1 MVKGMDNR
9 TLYIHDNL
17 DILRG
22 MNSESIDLIATDPPF
37 NKGRDFHA
45 TPDSL
50 AAGARF
56 QDRWSWE
63 QDVHPDWV
71 DSIKDDQ
78 PALYELIDFVVAGLG
93 NDSKTRRKNGGR
105 EDLAAFLCWLGVR
118 VIEMRRV
125 LKPTGSLYLHCDP
138 TASHYIKA
146 MLDGI
151 FGHQQF
157 RNEIIWERSRGRT
170 SGNHWGNTTDSIF
183 YYSKSNNRVWKDT
196 LKPSHLAVF
205 GTTADALKQQYPDAT
220 FVQHIREATNALAKA
235 TAFPV
240 QDEIRRMHES
250 LAAFQARLNA
260 KTTKVSLTGA
270 GKRNGESGKNWRG
283 YNPTDKGRHWAVPKN
298 GRFADWID
306 ANAIAGYKSIENP
319 HDRLDALDEA
329 GLIHWSDNGTP
340 TAIRPAEADA
350 GVKVN
355 NLWYDINR
363 LSGTD
368 AEKVGYPTQKPVDLY
383 KRIIAASSNEGDLV
397 LDPFCGCA
405 TTLIAAETLNRNWI
419 GIDLW
424 EHAATT
430 LQQRIGFPV
439 HARREPPVRTDD
451 EADAGVSLPSIN
463 RRQRR
468 AEPWMRL
475 SHADMRDILY
485 AAQDGVCAGCGRKL
499 HIRFMQLDHM
509 QPRADGGA
517 NTIDNR
523 VMLCSPCNGAKGAI
537 LTISGLV
544 RVNKRDG
551 WLEDEGRRK
560 IAYARARL
568 VGEAAGEN
576 ESEALIRLIGEL
588 PIDVERK
595 AALERLL
602 APPRELAFGV

>member
-1 MVKGMDNR
+1 MDNR

-22 MNSESIDLIATDPPF
+22 MNSESVDLIATDPPF

-50 AAGARF
+50 AKGARF

-63 QDVHPDWV
+63 ADVHPDWV

-78 PALYELIDFVVAGLG
+78 PALYELIDLV
-93 NDSKTRRKNGGR
+93 KNGQR
-105 EDLAAFLCWLGVR
+105 RDDLAAYLCWLGVR

-146 MLDGI
+146 LIDGV
-151 FGHQQF
+151 FGHRNF
-157 RNEIIWERSRGRT
+157 RNEIVWAY
-170 SGNHWGNTTDSIF
+170 SGGGISKRHFPRKHDVIF
-183 YYSKSNNRVWKDT
+183 RYTK
-196 LKPSHLAVF
+196 
-205 GTTADALKQQYPDAT
+205 
-220 FVQHIREATNALAKA
+220 TNAFTFNIEYKPYKEN
-235 TAFPV
+235 TQQV
-240 QDEIRRMHES
+240 
-250 LAAFQARLNA
+250 
-260 KTTKVSLTGA
+260 
-270 GKRNGESGKNWRG
+270 GKHSTYSGG
-283 YNPTDKGRHWAVPKN
+283 GDIPL
-298 GRFADWID
+298 
-306 ANAIAGYKSIENP
+306 
-319 HDRLDALDEA
+319 DR
-329 GLIHWSDNGTP
+329 GTP
-340 TAIRPAEADA
+340 VTDWWTDIRTVTGWNAE
-350 GVKVN
+350 
-355 NLWYDINR
+355 R
-363 LSGTD
+363 
-368 AEKVGYPTQKPVDLY
+368 VGYPTQKPLALY
-383 KRIIAASSNEGDLV
+383 ERIIKASSNEGDLV

-405 TTLIAAETLNRNWI
+405 TTLIAAENLNRNWI

-509 QPRADGGA
+509 QPRAEGGA

-523 VMLCSPCNGAKGAI
+523 VMLCSPCNGAKGAV
-537 LTISGLV
+537 LTILGLA
-544 RVNKRDG
+544 RVNKRDE
-551 WLEDEGRRK
+551 WLEDEGRRR
-560 IAYARARL
+560 IAYDRARL
-568 VGEAAGEN
+568 VGGMFKEKERD
-576 ESEALIRLIGEL
+576 ALIRLVGEL
-588 PIDVERK
+588 PIDGERK
-595 AALERLL
+595 AAIERLL
-602 APPRELAFGV
+602 APIELAVGG

>member
-1 MVKGMDNR
+1 MDNR

-22 MNSESIDLIATDPPF
+22 MNSESVDLIATDPPF

-50 AAGARF
+50 AKGARF

-63 QDVHPDWV
+63 ADVHPDWV

-78 PALYELIDFVVAGLG
+78 PALYELIDLV
-93 NDSKTRRKNGGR
+93 KNGQR
-105 EDLAAFLCWLGVR
+105 RDDLAAYLCWLGVR

-146 MLDGI
+146 LIDGV
-151 FGHQQF
+151 FGHRNF
-157 RNEIIWERSRGRT
+157 RNEIVWAY
-170 SGNHWGNTTDSIF
+170 SGGGISKRHFPRKHDVIF
-183 YYSKSNNRVWKDT
+183 RYTK
-196 LKPSHLAVF
+196 
-205 GTTADALKQQYPDAT
+205 
-220 FVQHIREATNALAKA
+220 TNAFTFNIEYKPYKEN
-235 TAFPV
+235 TQQV
-240 QDEIRRMHES
+240 
-250 LAAFQARLNA
+250 
-260 KTTKVSLTGA
+260 
-270 GKRNGESGKNWRG
+270 GKHSTYSGG
-283 YNPTDKGRHWAVPKN
+283 GDIPL
-298 GRFADWID
+298 
-306 ANAIAGYKSIENP
+306 
-319 HDRLDALDEA
+319 DR
-329 GLIHWSDNGTP
+329 GTP
-340 TAIRPAEADA
+340 VTDWWTDIRTVTGWNAE
-350 GVKVN
+350 
-355 NLWYDINR
+355 R
-363 LSGTD
+363 
-368 AEKVGYPTQKPVDLY
+368 VGYPTQKPLALY
-383 KRIIAASSNEGDLV
+383 ERIIKASSNEGDLV

-405 TTLIAAETLNRNWI
+405 TTLIAAENLNRHWI

-509 QPRADGGA
+509 QPRAEGGA

-523 VMLCSPCNGAKGAI
+523 VMLCSPCNGAKGAV
-537 LTISGLV
+537 LTILGLA
-544 RVNKRDG
+544 RVNKRDE
-551 WLEDEGRRK
+551 WLEDEGRRR
-560 IAYARARL
+560 IAYDRARL
-568 VGEAAGEN
+568 VGGMFKEKER
-576 ESEALIRLIGEL
+576 EALIRLVGEL
-588 PIDVERK
+588 PIDGERK
-595 AALERLL
+595 AAIERLL
-602 APPRELAFGV
+602 APIEMAPGG

>member
-1 MVKGMDNR
+1 MDNR

-22 MNSESIDLIATDPPF
+22 MNSESVDLIATDPPF

-50 AAGARF
+50 AKGARF

-63 QDVHPDWV
+63 ADVHPDWV

-78 PALYELIDFVVAGLG
+78 PALYELIDLV
-93 NDSKTRRKNGGR
+93 KNGQR
-105 EDLAAFLCWLGVR
+105 RDDLAAYLCWLGVR

-146 MLDGI
+146 LIDGV
-151 FGHQQF
+151 FGHRNF
-157 RNEIIWERSRGRT
+157 RNEIVWAY
-170 SGNHWGNTTDSIF
+170 SGGGISKRHFPRKHDVIF
-183 YYSKSNNRVWKDT
+183 RYTK
-196 LKPSHLAVF
+196 
-205 GTTADALKQQYPDAT
+205 
-220 FVQHIREATNALAKA
+220 TNAFTFNIEYKPYKEN
-235 TAFPV
+235 TQQV
-240 QDEIRRMHES
+240 
-250 LAAFQARLNA
+250 
-260 KTTKVSLTGA
+260 
-270 GKRNGESGKNWRG
+270 GKHSTYSGG
-283 YNPTDKGRHWAVPKN
+283 GDIPL
-298 GRFADWID
+298 
-306 ANAIAGYKSIENP
+306 
-319 HDRLDALDEA
+319 DR
-329 GLIHWSDNGTP
+329 GTP
-340 TAIRPAEADA
+340 VTDWWTDIRTVTGWNAE
-350 GVKVN
+350 
-355 NLWYDINR
+355 R
-363 LSGTD
+363 
-368 AEKVGYPTQKPVDLY
+368 VGYPTQKPLALY
-383 KRIIAASSNEGDLV
+383 ERIIKASSNEGDLV

-405 TTLIAAETLNRNWI
+405 TTLIAAENLNRHWI

-537 LTISGLV
+537 LTISGLA
-544 RVNKRDG
+544 RVNKRDE
-551 WLEDEGRRK
+551 WLEDEGRRR
-560 IAYARARL
+560 IAYDRARL
-568 VGEAAGEN
+568 VGGMFKEKER
-576 ESEALIRLIGEL
+576 EALIRLVGEL
-588 PIDVERK
+588 PIDGERR
-595 AALERLL
+595 AAIERLL
-602 APPRELAFGV
+602 APIELAVGG

>member
-1 MVKGMDNR
+1 MDNR

-22 MNSESIDLIATDPPF
+22 MNSESVDLIATDPPF

-50 AAGARF
+50 AKGARF

-63 QDVHPDWV
+63 ADVHPDWV

-78 PALYELIDFVVAGLG
+78 PALYELIDLV
-93 NDSKTRRKNGGR
+93 KNGQR
-105 EDLAAFLCWLGVR
+105 RDDLAAYLCWLGVR

-146 MLDGI
+146 LIDGV
-151 FGHQQF
+151 FGHRNF
-157 RNEIIWERSRGRT
+157 RNEIVWAY
-170 SGNHWGNTTDSIF
+170 SGGGISKRHFPRKHDVIF
-183 YYSKSNNRVWKDT
+183 RYTK
-196 LKPSHLAVF
+196 
-205 GTTADALKQQYPDAT
+205 
-220 FVQHIREATNALAKA
+220 TNAFTFNIEYKPYKEN
-235 TAFPV
+235 TQQV
-240 QDEIRRMHES
+240 
-250 LAAFQARLNA
+250 
-260 KTTKVSLTGA
+260 
-270 GKRNGESGKNWRG
+270 GKHSTYSGG
-283 YNPTDKGRHWAVPKN
+283 GDIPL
-298 GRFADWID
+298 
-306 ANAIAGYKSIENP
+306 
-319 HDRLDALDEA
+319 DR
-329 GLIHWSDNGTP
+329 GTP
-340 TAIRPAEADA
+340 VTDWWTDIRTVTGWNAE
-350 GVKVN
+350 
-355 NLWYDINR
+355 R
-363 LSGTD
+363 
-368 AEKVGYPTQKPVDLY
+368 VGYPTQKPLALY
-383 KRIIAASSNEGDLV
+383 ERIIKASSNEGDLV

-405 TTLIAAETLNRNWI
+405 TTLIAAENLNRHWI

-439 HARREPPVRTDD
+439 HALREPPVRTND

-509 QPRADGGA
+509 QPRAEGGA

-523 VMLCSPCNGAKGAI
+523 VMLCSPCNGAKGAV
-537 LTISGLV
+537 LTILGLA
-544 RVNKRDG
+544 RVNKRDE
-551 WLEDEGRRK
+551 WLEDEGRRR
-560 IAYARARL
+560 IAYDRARL
-568 VGEAAGEN
+568 VGGMFKEKERD
-576 ESEALIRLIGEL
+576 ALIRLVGEL
-588 PIDVERK
+588 PIDGERK
-595 AALERLL
+595 AAIERLL
-602 APPRELAFGV
+602 APIELAVGG

>member
-1 MVKGMDNR
+1 MDNR

-22 MNSESIDLIATDPPF
+22 MNSESVDLIATDPPF

-50 AAGARF
+50 AKGARF

-63 QDVHPDWV
+63 ADVHPDWV

-78 PALYELIDFVVAGLG
+78 PALYELIDLV
-93 NDSKTRRKNGGR
+93 KNGQR
-105 EDLAAFLCWLGVR
+105 RDDLAAYLCWLGVR

-146 MLDGI
+146 LIDGV
-151 FGHQQF
+151 FGHRNF
-157 RNEIIWERSRGRT
+157 RNEIVWAY
-170 SGNHWGNTTDSIF
+170 SGGGISKRHFPRKHDVIF
-183 YYSKSNNRVWKDT
+183 RYTK
-196 LKPSHLAVF
+196 
-205 GTTADALKQQYPDAT
+205 
-220 FVQHIREATNALAKA
+220 TNAFTFNIEYKPYKEN
-235 TAFPV
+235 TQQV
-240 QDEIRRMHES
+240 
-250 LAAFQARLNA
+250 
-260 KTTKVSLTGA
+260 
-270 GKRNGESGKNWRG
+270 GKHSTYSGG
-283 YNPTDKGRHWAVPKN
+283 GDIPL
-298 GRFADWID
+298 
-306 ANAIAGYKSIENP
+306 
-319 HDRLDALDEA
+319 DR
-329 GLIHWSDNGTP
+329 GTP
-340 TAIRPAEADA
+340 VTDWWTDIRTVTGWNAE
-350 GVKVN
+350 
-355 NLWYDINR
+355 R
-363 LSGTD
+363 
-368 AEKVGYPTQKPVDLY
+368 VGYPTQKPLALY
-383 KRIIAASSNEGDLV
+383 ERIIKASSNEGDLV

-405 TTLIAAETLNRNWI
+405 TTLIAAENLNRHWI

-509 QPRADGGA
+509 QPRAEGGA

-523 VMLCSPCNGAKGAI
+523 VMLCSPCNGAKGAV
-537 LTISGLV
+537 LTILGLA
-544 RVNKRDG
+544 RVNKRDE
-551 WLEDEGRRK
+551 WLEDEGRRR
-560 IAYARARL
+560 IAYDRARL
-568 VGEAAGEN
+568 VGGMFKEKER
-576 ESEALIRLIGEL
+576 EALIRLVGEL
-588 PIDVERK
+588 PIDGERK

-602 APPRELAFGV
+602 APIELGLGG

>member
-1 MVKGMDNR
+1 MDNR

-22 MNSESIDLIATDPPF
+22 MNSESVDLIATDPPF

-50 AAGARF
+50 AKGARF

-63 QDVHPDWV
+63 ADVHPDWV

-78 PALYELIDFVVAGLG
+78 PALYELIDLV
-93 NDSKTRRKNGGR
+93 KNGQR
-105 EDLAAFLCWLGVR
+105 RDDLAAYLCWLGVR

-146 MLDGI
+146 LIDGV
-151 FGHQQF
+151 FGHRNF
-157 RNEIIWERSRGRT
+157 RNEIVWAY
-170 SGNHWGNTTDSIF
+170 SGGGISKRHFPRKHDVIF
-183 YYSKSNNRVWKDT
+183 RYTK
-196 LKPSHLAVF
+196 
-205 GTTADALKQQYPDAT
+205 
-220 FVQHIREATNALAKA
+220 TNAFTFNIEYKPYKEN
-235 TAFPV
+235 TQQV
-240 QDEIRRMHES
+240 
-250 LAAFQARLNA
+250 
-260 KTTKVSLTGA
+260 
-270 GKRNGESGKNWRG
+270 GKHSTYSGG
-283 YNPTDKGRHWAVPKN
+283 GDIPL
-298 GRFADWID
+298 
-306 ANAIAGYKSIENP
+306 
-319 HDRLDALDEA
+319 DR
-329 GLIHWSDNGTP
+329 GTP
-340 TAIRPAEADA
+340 VTDWWTDIRTVTGWNAE
-350 GVKVN
+350 
-355 NLWYDINR
+355 R
-363 LSGTD
+363 
-368 AEKVGYPTQKPVDLY
+368 VGYPTQKPLALY
-383 KRIIAASSNEGDLV
+383 ERIIKASSNEGDLV

-405 TTLIAAETLNRNWI
+405 TTLIAAENLNRHWI

-509 QPRADGGA
+509 QPRAEGGA

-523 VMLCSPCNGAKGAI
+523 VMLCSPCNGAKGAV
-537 LTISGLV
+537 LTILGLA
-544 RVNKRDG
+544 RVNKRDE
-551 WLEDEGRRK
+551 WLEDEGRRR
-560 IAYARARL
+560 IAYDRARL
-568 VGEAAGEN
+568 VGGMFKEKER
-576 ESEALIRLIGEL
+576 EALIRLVGEL
-588 PIDVERK
+588 PIDGERK

-602 APPRELAFGV
+602 APIELAVGG

>member
-1 MVKGMDNR
+1 MDNR

-22 MNSESIDLIATDPPF
+22 MNSESVDLIATDPPF

-50 AAGARF
+50 AKGARF

-78 PALYELIDFVVAGLG
+78 PALYELIDLV
-93 NDSKTRRKNGGR
+93 KNGQR
-105 EDLAAFLCWLGVR
+105 RDDLAAYLCWLGVR

-146 MLDGI
+146 LIDGV
-151 FGHQQF
+151 FGHRNF
-157 RNEIIWERSRGRT
+157 RNEIVWAY
-170 SGNHWGNTTDSIF
+170 SGGGISKRHFPRKHDVIF
-183 YYSKSNNRVWKDT
+183 RYTK
-196 LKPSHLAVF
+196 
-205 GTTADALKQQYPDAT
+205 
-220 FVQHIREATNALAKA
+220 TNAFTFNIEYKPYKEN
-235 TAFPV
+235 TQQV
-240 QDEIRRMHES
+240 
-250 LAAFQARLNA
+250 
-260 KTTKVSLTGA
+260 
-270 GKRNGESGKNWRG
+270 GKHSTYSGG
-283 YNPTDKGRHWAVPKN
+283 GDIPL
-298 GRFADWID
+298 
-306 ANAIAGYKSIENP
+306 
-319 HDRLDALDEA
+319 DR
-329 GLIHWSDNGTP
+329 GTP
-340 TAIRPAEADA
+340 VTDWWTDIRTVTGWNAE
-350 GVKVN
+350 
-355 NLWYDINR
+355 R
-363 LSGTD
+363 
-368 AEKVGYPTQKPVDLY
+368 VGYPTQKPLALY
-383 KRIIAASSNEGDLV
+383 ERIIKASSNEGDLV

-405 TTLIAAETLNRNWI
+405 TTLIAAENLNRHWI

-509 QPRADGGA
+509 QPRAEGGA

-523 VMLCSPCNGAKGAI
+523 VMLCSPCNGAKGAV
-537 LTISGLV
+537 LTILGLA
-544 RVNKRDG
+544 RVNKRDE
-551 WLEDEGRRK
+551 WLEDEGRRR
-560 IAYARARL
+560 IAYDRARL
-568 VGEAAGEN
+568 VGGMFKEKER
-576 ESEALIRLIGEL
+576 EALIRLVGEL
-588 PIDVERK
+588 PIDGERK
-595 AALERLL
+595 ATIERLL
-602 APPRELAFGV
+602 APAPIELAVGG

>member
-1 MVKGMDNR
+1 MQYNTIPNR

-22 MNSESIDLIATDPPF
+22 MNSESVDLIATDPPF

-63 QDVHPDWV
+63 ADVHPDWV

-118 VIEMRRV
+118 VIEMRRI

-146 MLDGI
+146 MLDTI
-151 FGHQQF
+151 FRVKNF
-157 RNEIIWERSRGRT
+157 RNEIVWGRSPGR
-170 SGNHWGNTTDSIF
+170 SDGLHWGNTHDLI
-183 YYSKSNNRVWKDT
+183 YYYTKSDKRVWHDT
-196 LKPSHLAVF
+196 LIPTGNTK
-205 GTTADALKQQYPDAT
+205 TTAVP
-220 FVQHIREATNALAKA
+220 
-235 TAFPV
+235 
-240 QDEIRRMHES
+240 
-250 LAAFQARLNA
+250 
-260 KTTKVSLTGA
+260 LTGP
-270 GKRNGESGKNWRG
+270 KISTGESGKEWRG
-283 YNPTDKGRHWAVPKN
+283 YDPTRIGRCWSVPKKGRL
-298 GRFADWID
+298 ADWLD
-306 ANAIAGYKSIENP
+306 ANKIPGYKSIEGI
-319 HDRLDALDEA
+319 HDRLDALYDA
-329 GLIHWSDNGTP
+329 GLIAFSKNGTP
-340 TAIRPAEADA
+340 TLQRPPEADA

-355 NLWYDINR
+355 SIWSDIKLLKAADKER
-363 LSGTD
+363 L
-368 AEKVGYPTQKPVDLY
+368 GYPTQKPLALY
-383 KRIIAASSNEGDLV
+383 ERIIKASSDEGDLV

-405 TTLIAAETLNRNWI
+405 TTLIAAETLNRHWI

-424 EHAATT
+424 EDAATT

-439 HARREPPVRTDD
+439 HARREPPARTDD

-475 SHADMRDILY
+475 SHADMRDVLY
-485 AAQDGVCAGCGRKL
+485 AAQGGICAGCGREL

-509 QPRADGGA
+509 QPRADGGD

-523 VMLCSPCNGAKGAI
+523 VMLCSPCNGAKGAV

-544 RVNKRDG
+544 RANKRDG
-551 WLEDEGRRK
+551 WLESEARRK
-560 IAYARARL
+560 LAHTRASL
-568 VGEAAGEN
+568 VGNTAKAKDG
-576 ESEALIRLIGEL
+576 EALIGLVRGLA
-588 PIDVERK
+588 IDKERK
-595 AALERLL
+595 VAIERIL
-602 APPRELAFGV
+602 APPQSELALGV

>member
-1 MVKGMDNR
+1 MDNR

-22 MNSESIDLIATDPPF
+22 MNSESVDLIATDPPF

-50 AAGARF
+50 AKGARF

-63 QDVHPDWV
+63 ADVHPDWV

-78 PALYELIDFVVAGLG
+78 PALYELIDLV
-93 NDSKTRRKNGGR
+93 KNGQR
-105 EDLAAFLCWLGVR
+105 RDDLAAYLCWLGVR

-146 MLDGI
+146 LIDGV
-151 FGHQQF
+151 FGHRNF
-157 RNEIIWERSRGRT
+157 RNEIVWAY
-170 SGNHWGNTTDSIF
+170 SGGGISKRHFPRKHDVIF
-183 YYSKSNNRVWKDT
+183 RYTK
-196 LKPSHLAVF
+196 
-205 GTTADALKQQYPDAT
+205 
-220 FVQHIREATNALAKA
+220 TNAFTFNIEYKPYKEN
-235 TAFPV
+235 TQQV
-240 QDEIRRMHES
+240 
-250 LAAFQARLNA
+250 
-260 KTTKVSLTGA
+260 
-270 GKRNGESGKNWRG
+270 GKHSTYSGG
-283 YNPTDKGRHWAVPKN
+283 GDIPL
-298 GRFADWID
+298 
-306 ANAIAGYKSIENP
+306 
-319 HDRLDALDEA
+319 DR
-329 GLIHWSDNGTP
+329 GTP
-340 TAIRPAEADA
+340 VTDWWTDIRTVTGWNAE
-350 GVKVN
+350 
-355 NLWYDINR
+355 R
-363 LSGTD
+363 
-368 AEKVGYPTQKPVDLY
+368 VGYPTQKPLALY
-383 KRIIAASSNEGDLV
+383 ERIIKASSNEGDLV

-405 TTLIAAETLNRNWI
+405 TTLIAAENLNRHWI

-509 QPRADGGA
+509 QPRAEGGA

-523 VMLCSPCNGAKGAI
+523 VMLCSPCNGAKGAV
-537 LTISGLV
+537 LTILGLA
-544 RVNKRDG
+544 RVNKRDE
-551 WLEDEGRRK
+551 WLEDEGRRR
-560 IAYARARL
+560 IAYDRARL
-568 VGEAAGEN
+568 VGGMFKEKER
-576 ESEALIRLIGEL
+576 EALIRLVGEL
-588 PIDVERK
+588 PIDGERR
-595 AALERLL
+595 AAIERLL
-602 APPRELAFGV
+602 APAPIEMAVGG

>member
-1 MVKGMDNR
+1 MDNR

-22 MNSESIDLIATDPPF
+22 MNSESVDLIATDPPF

-50 AAGARF
+50 AKGARF

-63 QDVHPDWV
+63 ADVHPDWV

-78 PALYELIDFVVAGLG
+78 PALYELIDLV
-93 NDSKTRRKNGGR
+93 KNGQR
-105 EDLAAFLCWLGVR
+105 RDDLAAYLCWLGVR

-146 MLDGI
+146 LIDGV
-151 FGHQQF
+151 FGHRNF
-157 RNEIIWERSRGRT
+157 RNEIVWAY
-170 SGNHWGNTTDSIF
+170 SGGGISKRHFPRKHDVIF
-183 YYSKSNNRVWKDT
+183 RYTK
-196 LKPSHLAVF
+196 
-205 GTTADALKQQYPDAT
+205 
-220 FVQHIREATNALAKA
+220 TNAFTFNIEYKPYKEN
-235 TAFPV
+235 TQQV
-240 QDEIRRMHES
+240 
-250 LAAFQARLNA
+250 
-260 KTTKVSLTGA
+260 
-270 GKRNGESGKNWRG
+270 GKHITYSGG
-283 YNPTDKGRHWAVPKN
+283 GDIPL
-298 GRFADWID
+298 
-306 ANAIAGYKSIENP
+306 
-319 HDRLDALDEA
+319 DR
-329 GLIHWSDNGTP
+329 GTP
-340 TAIRPAEADA
+340 VTDWWTDIRTVTGWNAE
-350 GVKVN
+350 
-355 NLWYDINR
+355 R
-363 LSGTD
+363 
-368 AEKVGYPTQKPVDLY
+368 VGYPTQKPLALY
-383 KRIIAASSNEGDLV
+383 ERIIKASSNEGDLV
-397 LDPFCGCA
+397 LDPFFGGA
-405 TTLIAAETLNRNWI
+405 TTLIAAETLNRHWI

-537 LTISGLV
+537 LTISGLA
-544 RVNKRDG
+544 RVNKRDE
-551 WLEDEGRRK
+551 WLEDEGRRR
-560 IAYARARL
+560 IAYDRARL
-568 VGEAAGEN
+568 VGGMFKEKERD
-576 ESEALIRLIGEL
+576 ALIRLVGEL
-588 PIDVERK
+588 PIDGERK

-602 APPRELAFGV
+602 APVAMDI

>member
-1 MVKGMDNR
+1 MDNR

-22 MNSESIDLIATDPPF
+22 MNSESVDLIATDPPF

-50 AAGARF
+50 AKGARF

-63 QDVHPDWV
+63 ADVHPDWV

-78 PALYELIDFVVAGLG
+78 PALYELIDLV
-93 NDSKTRRKNGGR
+93 KNGQR
-105 EDLAAFLCWLGVR
+105 RDDLAAYLCWLGVR

-146 MLDGI
+146 LIDGV
-151 FGHQQF
+151 FGHRNF
-157 RNEIIWERSRGRT
+157 RNEIVWAY
-170 SGNHWGNTTDSIF
+170 SGGGISKRHFPRKHDVIF
-183 YYSKSNNRVWKDT
+183 RYTK
-196 LKPSHLAVF
+196 
-205 GTTADALKQQYPDAT
+205 
-220 FVQHIREATNALAKA
+220 TNAFTFNIEYKPYKEN
-235 TAFPV
+235 TQQV
-240 QDEIRRMHES
+240 
-250 LAAFQARLNA
+250 
-260 KTTKVSLTGA
+260 
-270 GKRNGESGKNWRG
+270 GKHSTYSGG
-283 YNPTDKGRHWAVPKN
+283 GDIPL
-298 GRFADWID
+298 
-306 ANAIAGYKSIENP
+306 
-319 HDRLDALDEA
+319 DR
-329 GLIHWSDNGTP
+329 GTP
-340 TAIRPAEADA
+340 VTDWWTDIRTVTGWNAE
-350 GVKVN
+350 
-355 NLWYDINR
+355 R
-363 LSGTD
+363 
-368 AEKVGYPTQKPVDLY
+368 VGYPTQKPLALY
-383 KRIIAASSNEGDLV
+383 ERIIKASSNEGDLV

-405 TTLIAAETLNRNWI
+405 TTLIAAENLNRHWI

-485 AAQDGVCAGCGRKL
+485 AAQGGVCAGCGRAL

-509 QPRADGGA
+509 QPRAEGGA

-523 VMLCSPCNGAKGAI
+523 VMLCSPCNGAKGAV
-537 LTISGLV
+537 LTILGLA
-544 RVNKRDG
+544 RVNKRDE
-551 WLEDEGRRK
+551 WLEDEGRRR
-560 IAYARARL
+560 IAYDRARL
-568 VGEAAGEN
+568 VGGMFKEKER
-576 ESEALIRLIGEL
+576 EALIRLVGEL
-588 PIDVERK
+588 PIDGERK

-602 APPRELAFGV
+602 APIELAVGG

>member
-1 MVKGMDNR
+1 MDNR

-22 MNSESIDLIATDPPF
+22 MNSESVDLIATDPPF

-50 AAGARF
+50 AKGARF

-63 QDVHPDWV
+63 SDVHPDWV

-78 PALYELIDFVVAGLG
+78 PALYELIDLV
-93 NDSKTRRKNGGR
+93 KNGQR
-105 EDLAAFLCWLGVR
+105 RDDLAAYLCWLGVR

-146 MLDGI
+146 LIDGV
-151 FGHQQF
+151 FGHRNF
-157 RNEIIWERSRGRT
+157 RNEIVWAY
-170 SGNHWGNTTDSIF
+170 SGGGISKRHFPRKHDVIF
-183 YYSKSNNRVWKDT
+183 RYTK
-196 LKPSHLAVF
+196 
-205 GTTADALKQQYPDAT
+205 
-220 FVQHIREATNALAKA
+220 TNAFTFNIEYKPYKEN
-235 TAFPV
+235 TQQV
-240 QDEIRRMHES
+240 
-250 LAAFQARLNA
+250 
-260 KTTKVSLTGA
+260 
-270 GKRNGESGKNWRG
+270 GKHSTYSGG
-283 YNPTDKGRHWAVPKN
+283 GDIPL
-298 GRFADWID
+298 
-306 ANAIAGYKSIENP
+306 
-319 HDRLDALDEA
+319 DR
-329 GLIHWSDNGTP
+329 GTP
-340 TAIRPAEADA
+340 VTDWWTDIRTVTGWNAE
-350 GVKVN
+350 
-355 NLWYDINR
+355 R
-363 LSGTD
+363 
-368 AEKVGYPTQKPVDLY
+368 VGYPTQKPLALY
-383 KRIIAASSNEGDLV
+383 ERIIKASSNEGDLV

-405 TTLIAAETLNRNWI
+405 TTLIAAENLNRHWI

-485 AAQDGVCAGCGRKL
+485 AAQDGVCAGCGRAL

-509 QPRADGGA
+509 QPRAEGGA

-523 VMLCSPCNGAKGAI
+523 VMLCSPCNGAKGAV
-537 LTISGLV
+537 LTILGLA
-544 RVNKRDG
+544 RVNKRDE
-551 WLEDEGRRK
+551 WLEDEGRRR
-560 IAYARARL
+560 IAYDRARL
-568 VGEAAGEN
+568 VGGMFKEKERD
-576 ESEALIRLIGEL
+576 ALIRLVGEL
-588 PIDVERK
+588 PIDGERK
-595 AALERLL
+595 AAIERLL
-602 APPRELAFGV
+602 APIAMDI

>member
-1 MVKGMDNR
+1 MDNR

-22 MNSESIDLIATDPPF
+22 MNSESVDLIATDPPF

-50 AAGARF
+50 AKGARF

-63 QDVHPDWV
+63 ADVHPDWV

-78 PALYELIDFVVAGLG
+78 PALYELIDLV
-93 NDSKTRRKNGGR
+93 KNGQR
-105 EDLAAFLCWLGVR
+105 RDDLAAYLCWLGVR

-146 MLDGI
+146 LIDGV
-151 FGHQQF
+151 FGHRNF
-157 RNEIIWERSRGRT
+157 RNEIVWAY
-170 SGNHWGNTTDSIF
+170 SGGGISKRHFPRKHDVIF
-183 YYSKSNNRVWKDT
+183 RYTK
-196 LKPSHLAVF
+196 
-205 GTTADALKQQYPDAT
+205 
-220 FVQHIREATNALAKA
+220 TNAFTFNIEYKPYKEN
-235 TAFPV
+235 TQQV
-240 QDEIRRMHES
+240 
-250 LAAFQARLNA
+250 
-260 KTTKVSLTGA
+260 
-270 GKRNGESGKNWRG
+270 GKHSTYSGG
-283 YNPTDKGRHWAVPKN
+283 GDIPL
-298 GRFADWID
+298 
-306 ANAIAGYKSIENP
+306 
-319 HDRLDALDEA
+319 DR
-329 GLIHWSDNGTP
+329 GTP
-340 TAIRPAEADA
+340 VTDWWTDIRTVTGWNAE
-350 GVKVN
+350 
-355 NLWYDINR
+355 R
-363 LSGTD
+363 
-368 AEKVGYPTQKPVDLY
+368 VGYPTQKPLALY
-383 KRIIAASSNEGDLV
+383 ERIIKASSNEGDLV

-405 TTLIAAETLNRNWI
+405 TTLIAAENLNRHWI

-537 LTISGLV
+537 LTISGLA
-544 RVNKRDG
+544 RVNKRDE
-551 WLEDEGRRK
+551 WLEDEGRRR
-560 IAYARARL
+560 IAYDRARL
-568 VGEAAGEN
+568 VGGMFKEKER
-576 ESEALIRLIGEL
+576 EALIRLVGEL
-588 PIDVERK
+588 PIDGERK

-602 APPRELAFGV
+602 APSELAVGG

>member
-22 MNSESIDLIATDPPF
+22 MNSESVDLIATDPPF

-63 QDVHPDWV
+63 ADVHPDWV

-78 PALYELIDFVVAGLG
+78 PALYELIDLV
-93 NDSKTRRKNGGR
+93 KNGQR
-105 EDLAAFLCWLGVR
+105 RDDLAAFLCWLGVR

-138 TASHYIKA
+138 TASHYIKTL
-146 MLDGI
+146 LDGV
-151 FGHQQF
+151 FGAQNF
-157 RNEIIWERSRGRT
+157 RNEI
-170 SGNHWGNTTDSIF
+170 
-183 YYSKSNNRVWKDT
+183 VWKRAYGGKISQHKPKRWGATHDT
-196 LKPSHLAVF
+196 ILFYAKSEAVRVAPYKPAKEEWLAKRFDLIDADGKRYHDNGELERRPSQGARPNLCYEFKGFTPKHKAGWRISRENMQAEWDAGRVLIKDGKLIRRVYEHEHKGYPA
-205 GTTADALKQQYPDAT
+205 GTTWDDIP
-220 FVQHIREATNALAKA
+220 F
-235 TAFPV
+235 
-240 QDEIRRMHES
+240 
-250 LAAFQARLNA
+250 
-260 KTTKVSLTGA
+260 LTSS
-270 GKRNGESGKNWRG
+270 N
-283 YNPTDKGRHWAVPKN
+283 T
-298 GRFADWID
+298 
-306 ANAIAGYKSIENP
+306 
-319 HDRLDALDEA
+319 
-329 GLIHWSDNGTP
+329 
-340 TAIRPAEADA
+340 
-350 GVKVN
+350 
-355 NLWYDINR
+355 
-363 LSGTD
+363 
-368 AEKVGYPTQKPVDLY
+368 EKVGYPTQKPVALY

-405 TTLIAAETLNRNWI
+405 TTLIAAETLNRHWI

-424 EHAATT
+424 EHAAET

-451 EADAGVSLPSIN
+451 EADVGVSLPSIN

-485 AAQDGVCAGCGRKL
+485 AAQDGVCAGCGREL

-509 QPRADGGA
+509 QPRAEGGA

-576 ESEALIRLIGEL
+576 ESEALIRLVGEL
-588 PIDVERK
+588 QIDEERK
-595 AALERLL
+595 AAIERTL
-602 APPRELAFGV
+602 APLRELAFGV

>member
-1 MVKGMDNR
+1 MDNR

-22 MNSESIDLIATDPPF
+22 MNSESVDLIATDPPF

-50 AAGARF
+50 AKGARF

-63 QDVHPDWV
+63 ADVHPDWV

-78 PALYELIDFVVAGLG
+78 PALYELIDLV
-93 NDSKTRRKNGGR
+93 KNGQR
-105 EDLAAFLCWLGVR
+105 RDDLAAYLCWLGVR

-146 MLDGI
+146 LIDGV
-151 FGHQQF
+151 FGHRNF
-157 RNEIIWERSRGRT
+157 RNEIVWAY
-170 SGNHWGNTTDSIF
+170 SGGGISKRHFPRKHDVIF
-183 YYSKSNNRVWKDT
+183 RYTK
-196 LKPSHLAVF
+196 
-205 GTTADALKQQYPDAT
+205 
-220 FVQHIREATNALAKA
+220 TNAFTFNIEYKPYKEN
-235 TAFPV
+235 TQQV
-240 QDEIRRMHES
+240 
-250 LAAFQARLNA
+250 
-260 KTTKVSLTGA
+260 
-270 GKRNGESGKNWRG
+270 GKHITYSGG
-283 YNPTDKGRHWAVPKN
+283 GDIPL
-298 GRFADWID
+298 
-306 ANAIAGYKSIENP
+306 
-319 HDRLDALDEA
+319 DR
-329 GLIHWSDNGTP
+329 GTP
-340 TAIRPAEADA
+340 VTDWWTDIRTVTGWNAE
-350 GVKVN
+350 
-355 NLWYDINR
+355 R
-363 LSGTD
+363 
-368 AEKVGYPTQKPVDLY
+368 VGYPTQKPLALY
-383 KRIIAASSNEGDLV
+383 ERIIKASSNEGDLV

-405 TTLIAAETLNRNWI
+405 TTLIAAENLNRHWI

-451 EADAGVSLPSIN
+451 ETDVGVSLPSIN

-485 AAQDGVCAGCGRKL
+485 AAQDGVCAGCGREL

-537 LTISGLV
+537 LTISGLA
-544 RVNKRDG
+544 RVNKRDE
-551 WLEDEGRRK
+551 WLEDEGRRR
-560 IAYARARL
+560 IAYDRARL
-568 VGEAAGEN
+568 VGGMFKEKERD
-576 ESEALIRLIGEL
+576 ALIRLVGEL
-588 PIDVERK
+588 PIDGERK

-602 APPRELAFGV
+602 APIELAPGG

>member
-1 MVKGMDNR
+1 MDNR

-22 MNSESIDLIATDPPF
+22 MNSESVDLIATDPPF

-63 QDVHPDWV
+63 SDVHPDWV

-78 PALYELIDFVVAGLG
+78 PALYELIDLV
-93 NDSKTRRKNGGR
+93 KNGQR
-105 EDLAAFLCWLGVR
+105 RDDLAAYLCWLGVR

-125 LKPTGSLYLHCDP
+125 LKRTGSLYLHCDP

-146 MLDGI
+146 LIDGV
-151 FGHQQF
+151 FGHRNF
-157 RNEIIWERSRGRT
+157 RNEIVWAY
-170 SGNHWGNTTDSIF
+170 SGGGISKRHFPRKHDVIF
-183 YYSKSNNRVWKDT
+183 RYTK
-196 LKPSHLAVF
+196 
-205 GTTADALKQQYPDAT
+205 
-220 FVQHIREATNALAKA
+220 TNAFTFNIEYKPYKEN
-235 TAFPV
+235 TQQV
-240 QDEIRRMHES
+240 
-250 LAAFQARLNA
+250 
-260 KTTKVSLTGA
+260 
-270 GKRNGESGKNWRG
+270 GKHITYSGG
-283 YNPTDKGRHWAVPKN
+283 GDIPL
-298 GRFADWID
+298 
-306 ANAIAGYKSIENP
+306 
-319 HDRLDALDEA
+319 DR
-329 GLIHWSDNGTP
+329 GTP
-340 TAIRPAEADA
+340 VTGWWTDIRTVTGWNAE
-350 GVKVN
+350 
-355 NLWYDINR
+355 R
-363 LSGTD
+363 
-368 AEKVGYPTQKPVDLY
+368 VGYPTQKPLALY
-383 KRIIAASSNEGDLV
+383 ERIIKASSNEGDLV
-397 LDPFCGCA
+397 LDPFCGGA
-405 TTLIAAETLNRNWI
+405 TTLIAAETLNRHWI

-509 QPRADGGA
+509 QPRAEGGA

-523 VMLCSPCNGAKGAI
+523 VMLCSPCNGAKGAV
-537 LTISGLV
+537 LTILGLA
-544 RVNKRDG
+544 RVNKRDE
-551 WLEDEGRRK
+551 WLEDEGRRR
-560 IAYARARL
+560 IAYDRARL
-568 VGEAAGEN
+568 VGGMFKEKER
-576 ESEALIRLIGEL
+576 EALIRLVGEL
-588 PIDVERK
+588 PIDGERK
-595 AALERLL
+595 AAIERLL
-602 APPRELAFGV
+602 APPPELALGI

>member
-1 MVKGMDNR
+1 MDNR

-22 MNSESIDLIATDPPF
+22 MNSESVDLIATDPPF

-50 AAGARF
+50 AKGARF

-63 QDVHPDWV
+63 ADVHPDWV

-78 PALYELIDFVVAGLG
+78 PALYELIDLV
-93 NDSKTRRKNGGR
+93 KNGQR
-105 EDLAAFLCWLGVR
+105 RDDLAAYLCWLGVR

-146 MLDGI
+146 LIDGV
-151 FGHQQF
+151 FGHRNF
-157 RNEIIWERSRGRT
+157 RNEIVWAY
-170 SGNHWGNTTDSIF
+170 SGGGISKRHFPRKHDVIF
-183 YYSKSNNRVWKDT
+183 RYTK
-196 LKPSHLAVF
+196 
-205 GTTADALKQQYPDAT
+205 
-220 FVQHIREATNALAKA
+220 TNAFTFNIEYKPYKEN
-235 TAFPV
+235 TQQV
-240 QDEIRRMHES
+240 
-250 LAAFQARLNA
+250 
-260 KTTKVSLTGA
+260 
-270 GKRNGESGKNWRG
+270 GKHSTYSGG
-283 YNPTDKGRHWAVPKN
+283 GDIPL
-298 GRFADWID
+298 
-306 ANAIAGYKSIENP
+306 
-319 HDRLDALDEA
+319 DR
-329 GLIHWSDNGTP
+329 GTP
-340 TAIRPAEADA
+340 VTDWWTDIRTVTGWNAE
-350 GVKVN
+350 
-355 NLWYDINR
+355 R
-363 LSGTD
+363 
-368 AEKVGYPTQKPVDLY
+368 VGYPTQKPLALY
-383 KRIIAASSNEGDLV
+383 ERIIKASSNEGDLV

-405 TTLIAAETLNRNWI
+405 TTLIAAENLNRHWI

-451 EADAGVSLPSIN
+451 EADVGVSLPSIN

-509 QPRADGGA
+509 QPRAEGGA

-523 VMLCSPCNGAKGAI
+523 VMLCSPCNGAKGAV
-537 LTISGLV
+537 LTILGLA
-544 RVNKRDG
+544 RVNKRDE
-551 WLEDEGRRK
+551 WLEDEGRRR
-560 IAYARARL
+560 IAYDRARL
-568 VGEAAGEN
+568 VGGMFKEKER
-576 ESEALIRLIGEL
+576 EALIRLVGEL
-588 PIDVERK
+588 PIDGERR
-595 AALERLL
+595 AAIERLL
-602 APPRELAFGV
+602 APIEMAVGG

>member
-1 MVKGMDNR
+1 MDNR

-22 MNSESIDLIATDPPF
+22 MNSESVDLIATDPPF

-50 AAGARF
+50 AKGARF

-63 QDVHPDWV
+63 ADVHPDWV

-78 PALYELIDFVVAGLG
+78 PALYELIDLV
-93 NDSKTRRKNGGR
+93 KNGQR
-105 EDLAAFLCWLGVR
+105 RDDLAAYLCWLGVR

-146 MLDGI
+146 LIDGV
-151 FGHQQF
+151 FGHRNF
-157 RNEIIWERSRGRT
+157 RNEIVWAY
-170 SGNHWGNTTDSIF
+170 SGGGISKRHFPRKHDVIF
-183 YYSKSNNRVWKDT
+183 RYTK
-196 LKPSHLAVF
+196 
-205 GTTADALKQQYPDAT
+205 
-220 FVQHIREATNALAKA
+220 TNAFTFNIEYKPYKEN
-235 TAFPV
+235 TQQV
-240 QDEIRRMHES
+240 
-250 LAAFQARLNA
+250 
-260 KTTKVSLTGA
+260 
-270 GKRNGESGKNWRG
+270 GKHSTYSGG
-283 YNPTDKGRHWAVPKN
+283 GDIPL
-298 GRFADWID
+298 
-306 ANAIAGYKSIENP
+306 
-319 HDRLDALDEA
+319 DR
-329 GLIHWSDNGTP
+329 GTP
-340 TAIRPAEADA
+340 VTDWWTDIRTVTGWNAE
-350 GVKVN
+350 
-355 NLWYDINR
+355 R
-363 LSGTD
+363 
-368 AEKVGYPTQKPVDLY
+368 VGYPTQKPLALY
-383 KRIIAASSNEGDLV
+383 ERIIKASSNEGDLV

-405 TTLIAAETLNRNWI
+405 TTLIAAENLNRHWI

-509 QPRADGGA
+509 QPRAEGGA

-523 VMLCSPCNGAKGAI
+523 VMLCSPCNGAKGAV
-537 LTISGLV
+537 LTILGLA
-544 RVNKRDG
+544 RVNKRDE
-551 WLEDEGRRK
+551 WLEDEGRRR
-560 IAYARARL
+560 IAYDRARL
-568 VGEAAGEN
+568 VGGMFKEKER
-576 ESEALIRLIGEL
+576 EALIRLVGEL
-588 PIDVERK
+588 PIDGERK
-595 AALERLL
+595 AAIERLL
-602 APPRELAFGV
+602 APIELAVGG

>member
-1 MVKGMDNR
+1 MDNR

-22 MNSESIDLIATDPPF
+22 MNSESVDLIATDPPF

-50 AAGARF
+50 AKGARF

-63 QDVHPDWV
+63 ADVHPDWV

-78 PALYELIDFVVAGLG
+78 PALYELIDLV
-93 NDSKTRRKNGGR
+93 KNGQR
-105 EDLAAFLCWLGVR
+105 RDDLAAYLCWLGVR

-146 MLDGI
+146 LIDGV
-151 FGHQQF
+151 FGHRNF
-157 RNEIIWERSRGRT
+157 RNEIVWAY
-170 SGNHWGNTTDSIF
+170 SGGGISKRHFPRKHDVIF
-183 YYSKSNNRVWKDT
+183 RYTK
-196 LKPSHLAVF
+196 
-205 GTTADALKQQYPDAT
+205 
-220 FVQHIREATNALAKA
+220 TNAFTFNIEYKPYKEN
-235 TAFPV
+235 TQQV
-240 QDEIRRMHES
+240 
-250 LAAFQARLNA
+250 
-260 KTTKVSLTGA
+260 
-270 GKRNGESGKNWRG
+270 GKHSTYSGG
-283 YNPTDKGRHWAVPKN
+283 GDIPL
-298 GRFADWID
+298 
-306 ANAIAGYKSIENP
+306 
-319 HDRLDALDEA
+319 DR
-329 GLIHWSDNGTP
+329 GTP
-340 TAIRPAEADA
+340 VTDWWTDIRTVTGWNAE
-350 GVKVN
+350 
-355 NLWYDINR
+355 R
-363 LSGTD
+363 
-368 AEKVGYPTQKPVDLY
+368 VGYPTQKPLALY
-383 KRIIAASSNEGDLV
+383 ERIIKASSNEGDLV

-405 TTLIAAETLNRNWI
+405 TTLIAAENLNRNWI

-509 QPRADGGA
+509 QPRAEGGA

-523 VMLCSPCNGAKGAI
+523 VMLCSPCNGAKGAV
-537 LTISGLV
+537 LTILGLA
-544 RVNKRDG
+544 RVNKRDE
-551 WLEDEGRRK
+551 WLEDEGRRR
-560 IAYARARL
+560 IAYDRARL
-568 VGEAAGEN
+568 VGGMFKEKERD
-576 ESEALIRLIGEL
+576 ALIRLVGEL
-588 PIDVERK
+588 PIDGERK
-595 AALERLL
+595 AAIERLL
-602 APPRELAFGV
+602 APAPIELAAGG

>member
-1 MVKGMDNR
+1 MDNR

-22 MNSESIDLIATDPPF
+22 MNSESVDLIATDPPF

-63 QDVHPDWV
+63 SDVHPDWV

-78 PALYELIDFVVAGLG
+78 PALYELIDLV
-93 NDSKTRRKNGGR
+93 KNGQR
-105 EDLAAFLCWLGVR
+105 RDDLAAYLCWLGVR

-125 LKPTGSLYLHCDP
+125 LKRTGSLYLHCDP

-146 MLDGI
+146 LIDGV
-151 FGHQQF
+151 FGHRNF
-157 RNEIIWERSRGRT
+157 RNEIVWAY
-170 SGNHWGNTTDSIF
+170 SGGGIPKRHFPRKHDVIF
-183 YYSKSNNRVWKDT
+183 RYTK
-196 LKPSHLAVF
+196 
-205 GTTADALKQQYPDAT
+205 
-220 FVQHIREATNALAKA
+220 TNAFTFNIEYKPYKEN
-235 TAFPV
+235 TQQV
-240 QDEIRRMHES
+240 
-250 LAAFQARLNA
+250 
-260 KTTKVSLTGA
+260 
-270 GKRNGESGKNWRG
+270 GKHITYSGG
-283 YNPTDKGRHWAVPKN
+283 GDIPL
-298 GRFADWID
+298 
-306 ANAIAGYKSIENP
+306 
-319 HDRLDALDEA
+319 DR
-329 GLIHWSDNGTP
+329 GTP
-340 TAIRPAEADA
+340 VTDWWTDIRTVTGWNAE
-350 GVKVN
+350 
-355 NLWYDINR
+355 R
-363 LSGTD
+363 
-368 AEKVGYPTQKPVDLY
+368 VGYPTQKPLALY
-383 KRIIAASSNEGDLV
+383 ERIIKASSNEGDLV

-405 TTLIAAETLNRNWI
+405 TTLIAAETLNRHWI

-509 QPRADGGA
+509 QPRAEGGA

-523 VMLCSPCNGAKGAI
+523 VMLCSPCNGAKGAV
-537 LTISGLV
+537 LTILGLA
-544 RVNKRDG
+544 RVNKRDE
-551 WLEDEGRRK
+551 WLEDEGRRR
-560 IAYARARL
+560 IAYDRARL
-568 VGEAAGEN
+568 VGGMFKEKER
-576 ESEALIRLIGEL
+576 EALIRLVGEL
-588 PIDVERK
+588 PIDGERK
-595 AALERLL
+595 AAIERLL
-602 APPRELAFGV
+602 APVELAVGG

>member
-1 MVKGMDNR
+1 MDNR

-22 MNSESIDLIATDPPF
+22 MNSESVDLIATDPPF

-50 AAGARF
+50 AKGARF

-63 QDVHPDWV
+63 ADVHPDWV

-78 PALYELIDFVVAGLG
+78 PALYELIDLV
-93 NDSKTRRKNGGR
+93 KNGQR
-105 EDLAAFLCWLGVR
+105 RDDLAAYLCWLGVR

-146 MLDGI
+146 LIDGV
-151 FGHQQF
+151 FGHRNF
-157 RNEIIWERSRGRT
+157 RNEIVWAY
-170 SGNHWGNTTDSIF
+170 SGGGISKRHFPRKHDVIF
-183 YYSKSNNRVWKDT
+183 RYTK
-196 LKPSHLAVF
+196 
-205 GTTADALKQQYPDAT
+205 
-220 FVQHIREATNALAKA
+220 TNAFTFNIEYKPYKEN
-235 TAFPV
+235 TQQV
-240 QDEIRRMHES
+240 
-250 LAAFQARLNA
+250 
-260 KTTKVSLTGA
+260 
-270 GKRNGESGKNWRG
+270 GKHSTYSGG
-283 YNPTDKGRHWAVPKN
+283 GDIPL
-298 GRFADWID
+298 
-306 ANAIAGYKSIENP
+306 
-319 HDRLDALDEA
+319 DR
-329 GLIHWSDNGTP
+329 GTP
-340 TAIRPAEADA
+340 VTDWWTDIRTVTGWNAE
-350 GVKVN
+350 
-355 NLWYDINR
+355 R
-363 LSGTD
+363 
-368 AEKVGYPTQKPVDLY
+368 VGYPTQKPLALY
-383 KRIIAASSNEGDLV
+383 ERIIKASSNEGDLV

-405 TTLIAAETLNRNWI
+405 TTLIAAENLNRNWI

-509 QPRADGGA
+509 QPRAEGGA

-523 VMLCSPCNGAKGAI
+523 VMLCSPCNGAKGAV
-537 LTISGLV
+537 LTILGLA
-544 RVNKRDG
+544 RVNKRDD
-551 WLEDEGRRK
+551 WLEDEGRRR
-560 IAYARARL
+560 IAYDRARL
-568 VGEAAGEN
+568 VGGMFKEKER
-576 ESEALIRLIGEL
+576 EALIRLVGEL
-588 PIDVERK
+588 PIDGERK
-595 AALERLL
+595 AAIERLL
-602 APPRELAFGV
+602 APAPIELAAGG

>member
-1 MVKGMDNR
+1 MDNR
-9 TLYIHDNL
+9 TLYIHDNI

-22 MNSESIDLIATDPPF
+22 MNSESVDLIATDPPF

-50 AAGARF
+50 AKGARF

-63 QDVHPDWV
+63 ADVHPDWV

-78 PALYELIDFVVAGLG
+78 PALYELIDLV
-93 NDSKTRRKNGGR
+93 KNGQR
-105 EDLAAFLCWLGVR
+105 RDDLAAYLCWLGVR

-146 MLDGI
+146 LIDGV
-151 FGHQQF
+151 FGHRNF
-157 RNEIIWERSRGRT
+157 RNEIVWAY
-170 SGNHWGNTTDSIF
+170 SGGGISKRHFPRKHDVIF
-183 YYSKSNNRVWKDT
+183 RYTK
-196 LKPSHLAVF
+196 
-205 GTTADALKQQYPDAT
+205 
-220 FVQHIREATNALAKA
+220 TNAFTFNIEYKPYKEN
-235 TAFPV
+235 TQQV
-240 QDEIRRMHES
+240 
-250 LAAFQARLNA
+250 
-260 KTTKVSLTGA
+260 
-270 GKRNGESGKNWRG
+270 GKHSTYSGG
-283 YNPTDKGRHWAVPKN
+283 GDIPL
-298 GRFADWID
+298 
-306 ANAIAGYKSIENP
+306 
-319 HDRLDALDEA
+319 DR
-329 GLIHWSDNGTP
+329 GTP
-340 TAIRPAEADA
+340 VTDWWTDIRTVTGWNAE
-350 GVKVN
+350 
-355 NLWYDINR
+355 R
-363 LSGTD
+363 
-368 AEKVGYPTQKPVDLY
+368 VGYPTQKPLALY
-383 KRIIAASSNEGDLV
+383 ERIIKASSNEGDLV

-405 TTLIAAETLNRNWI
+405 TTLIAAENLNRNWI

-537 LTISGLV
+537 LTISGLA
-544 RVNKRDG
+544 RVNKRDE
-551 WLEDEGRRK
+551 WLEDEGRRR
-560 IAYARARL
+560 IAYDRARL
-568 VGEAAGEN
+568 VGGMFKEKER
-576 ESEALIRLIGEL
+576 EALIRLVGEL
-588 PIDVERK
+588 QIDGERK
-595 AALERLL
+595 AAIERLL
-602 APPRELAFGV
+602 APIEMAVGG

>member
-1 MVKGMDNR
+1 MDNR

-22 MNSESIDLIATDPPF
+22 MNSESVDLIATDPPF

-50 AAGARF
+50 AKGARF

-63 QDVHPDWV
+63 ADVHPDWV

-78 PALYELIDFVVAGLG
+78 PALYELIDLV
-93 NDSKTRRKNGGR
+93 KNGQR
-105 EDLAAFLCWLGVR
+105 RDDLAAYLCWLGVR

-146 MLDGI
+146 LIDGV
-151 FGHQQF
+151 FGHRNF
-157 RNEIIWERSRGRT
+157 RNEIVWAY
-170 SGNHWGNTTDSIF
+170 SGGGISKRHFPRKHDVIF
-183 YYSKSNNRVWKDT
+183 RYTK
-196 LKPSHLAVF
+196 
-205 GTTADALKQQYPDAT
+205 
-220 FVQHIREATNALAKA
+220 TNAFTFNIEYKPYKEN
-235 TAFPV
+235 TQQV
-240 QDEIRRMHES
+240 
-250 LAAFQARLNA
+250 
-260 KTTKVSLTGA
+260 
-270 GKRNGESGKNWRG
+270 GKHSTYSGG
-283 YNPTDKGRHWAVPKN
+283 GDIPL
-298 GRFADWID
+298 
-306 ANAIAGYKSIENP
+306 
-319 HDRLDALDEA
+319 DR
-329 GLIHWSDNGTP
+329 GTP
-340 TAIRPAEADA
+340 VTDWWTDIRTVTGWNAE
-350 GVKVN
+350 
-355 NLWYDINR
+355 R
-363 LSGTD
+363 
-368 AEKVGYPTQKPVDLY
+368 VGYPTQKPLALY
-383 KRIIAASSNEGDLV
+383 ERIIKASSNEGDLV

-405 TTLIAAETLNRNWI
+405 TTLIAAENLNRHWI

-485 AAQDGVCAGCGRKL
+485 AAQGGVCAGCGRAL

-509 QPRADGGA
+509 QPRAEGGA

-523 VMLCSPCNGAKGAI
+523 VMLCSPCNGAKGAV
-537 LTISGLV
+537 LTILGLA
-544 RVNKRDG
+544 RVNKRDE
-551 WLEDEGRRK
+551 WLEDEGRRR
-560 IAYARARL
+560 IAYDRARL
-568 VGEAAGEN
+568 VGGMFKEKER
-576 ESEALIRLIGEL
+576 EALIRLVGEL
-588 PIDVERK
+588 PIDGERR
-595 AALERLL
+595 AAIERLL
-602 APPRELAFGV
+602 APIEMAVGG

>member
-1 MVKGMDNR
+1 MDNR

-22 MNSESIDLIATDPPF
+22 MNSESVDLIATDPPF

-50 AAGARF
+50 AKGARF

-63 QDVHPDWV
+63 ADVHPDWV

-78 PALYELIDFVVAGLG
+78 PALYELIDLV
-93 NDSKTRRKNGGR
+93 KNGQR
-105 EDLAAFLCWLGVR
+105 RDDLAAYLCWLGVR

-146 MLDGI
+146 LIDGV
-151 FGHQQF
+151 FGHRNF
-157 RNEIIWERSRGRT
+157 RNEIVWAY
-170 SGNHWGNTTDSIF
+170 SGGGISKRHFPRKHDVIF
-183 YYSKSNNRVWKDT
+183 RYTK
-196 LKPSHLAVF
+196 
-205 GTTADALKQQYPDAT
+205 
-220 FVQHIREATNALAKA
+220 TNAFTFNIEYKPYKEN
-235 TAFPV
+235 TQQV
-240 QDEIRRMHES
+240 
-250 LAAFQARLNA
+250 
-260 KTTKVSLTGA
+260 
-270 GKRNGESGKNWRG
+270 GKHSTYSGG
-283 YNPTDKGRHWAVPKN
+283 GDIPL
-298 GRFADWID
+298 
-306 ANAIAGYKSIENP
+306 
-319 HDRLDALDEA
+319 DR
-329 GLIHWSDNGTP
+329 GTP
-340 TAIRPAEADA
+340 VTDWWTDIRTVTGWNAE
-350 GVKVN
+350 
-355 NLWYDINR
+355 R
-363 LSGTD
+363 
-368 AEKVGYPTQKPVDLY
+368 VGYPTQKPLALY
-383 KRIIAASSNEGDLV
+383 ERIIKASSNEGDLV

-405 TTLIAAETLNRNWI
+405 TTLIAAETLNRHWI

-509 QPRADGGA
+509 QPRAEGGA

-523 VMLCSPCNGAKGAI
+523 VMLCSPCNGAKGAV
-537 LTISGLV
+537 LTILGLA
-544 RVNKRDG
+544 RVNKRDE
-551 WLEDEGRRK
+551 WLEDEGRRR
-560 IAYARARL
+560 IAYDRARL
-568 VGEAAGEN
+568 VGGMFKEKER
-576 ESEALIRLIGEL
+576 EALIRLVGEL
-588 PIDVERK
+588 PIDGERK
-595 AALERLL
+595 AAIERLL
-602 APPRELAFGV
+602 APPPIELAVGG

>member
-1 MVKGMDNR
+1 MDNR

-22 MNSESIDLIATDPPF
+22 MNSESVDLIATDPPF

-50 AAGARF
+50 AKGARF

-63 QDVHPDWV
+63 ADVHPDWV

-78 PALYELIDFVVAGLG
+78 PALYELIDLV
-93 NDSKTRRKNGGR
+93 KNGQR
-105 EDLAAFLCWLGVR
+105 RDDLAAYLCWLGVR

-125 LKPTGSLYLHCDP
+125 LKPTGSLYLQCDP

-146 MLDGI
+146 LIDGV
-151 FGHQQF
+151 FGHRNF
-157 RNEIIWERSRGRT
+157 RNEIVWAY
-170 SGNHWGNTTDSIF
+170 SGGGISKRHFPRKHDVIF
-183 YYSKSNNRVWKDT
+183 RYTK
-196 LKPSHLAVF
+196 
-205 GTTADALKQQYPDAT
+205 
-220 FVQHIREATNALAKA
+220 TNAFTFNIEYKPYKEN
-235 TAFPV
+235 TQQV
-240 QDEIRRMHES
+240 
-250 LAAFQARLNA
+250 
-260 KTTKVSLTGA
+260 
-270 GKRNGESGKNWRG
+270 GKHSTYSGG
-283 YNPTDKGRHWAVPKN
+283 GDIPL
-298 GRFADWID
+298 
-306 ANAIAGYKSIENP
+306 
-319 HDRLDALDEA
+319 DR
-329 GLIHWSDNGTP
+329 GTP
-340 TAIRPAEADA
+340 VTDWWTDIRTVTGWNAE
-350 GVKVN
+350 
-355 NLWYDINR
+355 R
-363 LSGTD
+363 
-368 AEKVGYPTQKPVDLY
+368 VGYPTQKPLALY
-383 KRIIAASSNEGDLV
+383 ERIIKASSNEGDLV

-405 TTLIAAETLNRNWI
+405 TTLIAAENLNRHWI

-509 QPRADGGA
+509 QPRAEGGA

-523 VMLCSPCNGAKGAI
+523 VMLCSPCNGAKGAV
-537 LTISGLV
+537 LTILGLA
-544 RVNKRDG
+544 RVNKRDE
-551 WLEDEGRRK
+551 WLEDEGRRR
-560 IAYARARL
+560 IAYDRARL
-568 VGEAAGEN
+568 VGGMFKEKERD
-576 ESEALIRLIGEL
+576 ALIRLVGEL
-588 PIDVERK
+588 PIDGERK
-595 AALERLL
+595 AAIERLL
-602 APPRELAFGV
+602 APIELAVGG